1 MHNTILAADD
11 LRETSEYVESLS
23 NAPDNTNGQELIKY
37 AAEICRDINREKRS
51 DNNVKSEI
59 CSHAASSANVGR
71 SSRGYGSGLC
81 SVDTKHHAAN
91 APTTDTERRNTRSE
105 GRGAQVHY

>member
-1 MHNTILAADD
+1 MNNNILTTED
-11 LRETSEYVESLS
+11 LRDTSKYVEKLA
-23 NAPDNTNGQELIKY
+23 NPFDNTNGQELITRLSF
-37 AAEICRDINREKRS
+37 AARS
-51 DNNVKSEI
+51 TKERGDNNVKSKI

-81 SVDTKHHAAN
+81 GVDTQHHASN